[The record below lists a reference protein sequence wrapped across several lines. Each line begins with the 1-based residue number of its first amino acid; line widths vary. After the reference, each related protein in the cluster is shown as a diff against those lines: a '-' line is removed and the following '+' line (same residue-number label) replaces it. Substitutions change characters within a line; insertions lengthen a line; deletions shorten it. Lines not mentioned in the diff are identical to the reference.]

1 MNDIFDY
8 VESLCKKAKNA
19 SRQGAALSGE
29 KKNLLLK
36 YAVCIGVALLI
47 TVAVFWSK
55 GFFTDSAAV
64 NIQILSD
71 GFFVSGIVVSSV
83 AGLLFVG
90 GEGMFIGI
98 GFVLRNVVL
107 TFIPG
112 GRKKHERYADYR
124 ARKLER
130 LKKEGDHC
138 ILVTGLS
145 FLALG
150 VLFSVIW
157 YANFYQMPV

>member
-1 MNDIFDY
+1 M
-8 VESLCKKAKNA
+8 
-19 SRQGAALSGE
+19 
-29 KKNLLLK
+29 LLK

>member
-1 MNDIFDY
+1 MI
-8 VESLCKKAKNA
+8 S
-19 SRQGAALSGE
+19 E

-83 AGLLFVG
+83 AGLLLVG

>member
-1 MNDIFDY
+1 MI
-8 VESLCKKAKNA
+8 S
-19 SRQGAALSGE
+19 E
-29 KKNLLLK
+29 KKNWLLK

-124 ARKLER
+124 ARKLEG

-157 YANFYQMPV
+157 YTNFYQMPV